1 MAQLLF
7 PGKNCMSDKI
17 FLDTNVIVYAY
28 DKSAGEKHIKAK
40 KILIDLWESGF
51 GVISIQVLKE
61 FYVTV
66 TQKIPNVLKTEV
78 AEEIISDFLS
88 WEVVVNDGYNI
99 LEAIS
104 IQRRYRF
111 SFWDSLIIAAAQES
125 GCSLLY
131 TEDLSSG
138 QKIKDLQI
146 KNPFTLEMI
155 EKNQEQGSKGK

>member
-1 MAQLLF
+1 MR
-7 PGKNCMSDKI
+7 DRV

-28 DKSAGEKHIKAK
+28 DKSAGKKHIQAK
-40 KILIDLWESGF
+40 EILIDLWKSGY

-66 TQKIPNVLKTEV
+66 TRKIPNTLDIDT
-78 AEEIISDFLS
+78 AETIIDDFLS
-88 WEVVVNDGYNI
+88 WEVVVNDGHNL

-111 SFWDSLIIAAAQES
+111 SFWDALIIAAAQES

-131 TEDLSSG
+131 SEDLSSG
-138 QKIKDLQI
+138 QKIKNLQI
-146 KNPFTLEMI
+146 KNPFALKQISERNDV
-155 EKNQEQGSKGK
+155 ES

>member
-1 MAQLLF
+1 
-7 PGKNCMSDKI
+7 MSDKI

-28 DKSAGEKHIKAK
+28 DKSAGEKHNKAK

-78 AEEIISDFLS
+78 AEEIISDFLR

-146 KNPFTLEMI
+146 KNPFTLDI
-155 EKNQEQGSKGK
+155 F

>member
-1 MAQLLF
+1 
-7 PGKNCMSDKI
+7 MSDKI

-78 AEEIISDFLS
+78 VEEIISDFLS

-111 SFWDSLIIAAAQES
+111 SFWDSLIIAAAKES
-125 GCSLLY
+125 SCSLLY
-131 TEDLSSG
+131 TEDLTSG
-138 QKIKDLQI
+138 QKINDLQI
-146 KNPFTLEMI
+146 KNPFTL
-155 EKNQEQGSKGK
+155 KQTRKQTRDR